1 MKNKLIYTFYFFF
14 FFFNTIAM
22 SNELEI
28 NSSKINYDD
37 NSKIV
42 ILEENVSAFDSKN
55 NRIFSEYA
63 KYDKT
68 QKLFQT
74 SGDTK
79 IVTSQNYEITGTDV
93 FLDDKKKII
102 YSNNKTKVIDTD
114 NNQIFLE
121 MFNYS
126 TENNILFSKGN
137 IKIIDNKN
145 NVYNFSEIYIDEKKM
160 KMVGS
165 EVKVK
170 LNDNDLKVDEKNDPR
185 FYSNTVSVSKDK
197 SVFSKGVFTY
207 CKIRENDKCPPWS
220 LQSEKIEH
228 RNSNKTIYYENAIL
242 KVYDFPIFYFPKFS
256 HPDPSVKRK
265 SGLLIPSFTN
275 TSNLG
280 SGFSIPYFWNIAN
293 DKDLTF
299 TPKIYYEENPLFLA
313 EYRQDFESSFLIIDG
328 GYTEGYKKNTSKNS
342 TGSRTHLFS
351 QFNMNF
357 VDEET
362 KNSNLEINYQSV
374 SNNTYFKIHDID
386 TSLIDTDFN
395 ILENTVDYT
404 YENEDVFFG
413 VNVSAFENTTIQ
425 NRKRYEYLL
434 PYINFE
440 KNLLVDDNF
449 GVFDLSSKL
458 RVKNYDVNKQT
469 EILVNDFGWKS
480 NKWISDFGIDSRFE
494 GLLKAVNYNASKD
507 VEYKTDENN
516 SELSGVIGIMSKL
529 GMYRKGSLNKT
540 IYSLTP
546 KTLLRYAPGHMRNI
560 DDGRLTYSNLFDI
573 TKTNEIDVIE
583 KGLSTSIG
591 FDFKNN
597 NLEKDGTLGRN
608 NFSLSVGQVISEKEN
623 MDIPSS
629 TSLDQRFSDVVGE
642 SVYNIANN
650 LNINYNFSIDQSYK
664 ELNYS
669 EIGLDFKNEKTNFN
683 INYLEEKNHIGN
695 QEYVKSDIELELGQ
709 STALSFSTKRNLQTN
724 SAEFYNLS
732 YDYIND
738 CLRAGIAYRREF
750 YTDRDI
756 EPNNSLMFTL
766 TIVPFGK
773 ANSPA
778 VNK

>member
-1 MKNKLIYTFYFFF
+1 MKSKLIYIFYFFF
-14 FFFNTIAM
+14 LFNTVAI
-22 SNELEI
+22 SDELEI
-28 NSSKINYDD
+28 NSSKINYND

-42 ILEENVSAFDSKN
+42 ILEDKVSAIDSKN
-55 NRIFSEYA
+55 NKIFSEYA
-63 KYDKT
+63 KYNKT
-68 QKLFQT
+68 QKLFET

-79 IVTSQNYEITGTDV
+79 IITSQNYVLTGKDV
-93 FLDDKKKII
+93 FLDDKNKII
-102 YSNNKTKVIDTD
+102 YSNNKTKVTDTD
-114 NNQIFLE
+114 NNQIFVE

-137 IKIIDNKN
+137 IKVIDNKN

-165 EVKVK
+165 EAKVK
-170 LNDNDLKVDEKNDPR
+170 LNDNDLKINEKNDPR
-185 FYSNTVSVSKDK
+185 FYSNTVSISKDK
-197 SVFSKGVFTY
+197 SIFNKGVFTY

-220 LQSEKIEH
+220 LQAEKIEH
-228 RNSNKTIYYENAIL
+228 VNSNKTIYYENAVL
-242 KVYDFPIFYFPKFS
+242 RVYDFPIFYFPRFS
-256 HPDPSVKRK
+256 HPDPTVKRK
-265 SGLLIPSFTN
+265 SGLLVPLLTN
-275 TSNLG
+275 NSNLS
-280 SGFSIPYFWNIAN
+280 SGLSIPYFWNIAN

-299 TPKIYYEENPLFLA
+299 TPKIYHEENPLFLA
-313 EYRQDFESSFLIIDG
+313 EYRQDFEKSFLIIDG
-328 GYTEGYKKNTSKNS
+328 GYTEGYKKNTSVNS

-357 VDEET
+357 FDEGY
-362 KNSNLEINYQSV
+362 KSSDLEINYQSV
-374 SNNTYFKIHDID
+374 SNNTHLKVHNID
-386 TSLIDTDFN
+386 SVLVKTDFN
-395 ILENTVDYT
+395 ILENTLDYA

-425 NRKRYEYLL
+425 DRKRYEYLL

-440 KNLLVDDNF
+440 KNLLVDDSY
-449 GVFDLSSKL
+449 GVFDLSTKL

-469 EILVNDFGWKS
+469 EIIVNDLNWKS
-480 NKWISDFGIDSRFE
+480 NKWINNFGIGSQFQ
-494 GLLKAVNYNASKD
+494 GLLKAVNYSASNDEK
-507 VEYKTDENN
+507 YKTENNN
-516 SELSGVIGIMSKL
+516 SEMSGAIGIMSKL
-529 GMYRKGSLNKT
+529 GMYKNSSLSKT
-540 IYSLTP
+540 IYSFTP
-546 KTLLRYAPGHMRNI
+546 KVLLRYAPGHMRNI

-583 KGLSTSIG
+583 KGLSTSVG
-591 FDFKNN
+591 FDFKNS
-597 NLEKDGTLGRN
+597 NLEEDGTLGQN
-608 NFSLSVGQVISEKEN
+608 NLSFSVGQVISEKEN
-623 MDIPSS
+623 MDIPAS

-642 SVYNIANN
+642 AVYKVTDN
-650 LNINYNFSIDQSYK
+650 LDFNYNFSIDQNYK
-664 ELNYS
+664 EINYS
-669 EIGLDFKNEKTNFN
+669 EIGLGFKQEKTNFN

-695 QEYVKSDIELELGQ
+695 QEYIKSDIELELGQ
-709 STALSFSTKRNLQTN
+709 STALNFSTKRNLQTN

-738 CLRAGIAYRREF
+738 CLKAGIAYRREF

-756 EPNNSLMFTL
+756 KPNNSLMFTI